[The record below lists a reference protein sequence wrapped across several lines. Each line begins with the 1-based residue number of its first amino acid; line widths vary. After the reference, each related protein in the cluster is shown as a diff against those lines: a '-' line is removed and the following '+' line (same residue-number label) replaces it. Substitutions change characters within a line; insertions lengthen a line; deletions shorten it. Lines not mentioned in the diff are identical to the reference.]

1 MLDLTINE
9 KGRKNNIERA
19 KEKNIILPTYEQM
32 MHPEK
37 GKRLTDFFDEE
48 GNKVG

>member
-19 KEKNIILPTYEQM
+19 KEKNIILLVLM
-32 MHPEK
+32 SS
-37 GKRLTDFFDEE
+37 
-48 GNKVG
+48 